1 MFIQYYRYAEK
12 YHTQHIK
19 EDRRIQIAYP
29 TDEHGIMTAAHDFYV
44 IGRFKGVEVAPDARL
59 EVKLVECA
67 SGKTVRTVTAQV
79 KDNQRG
85 ICASYPGMVT
95 EEPESVI
102 RSCGMPDL
110 VYDPE
115 QPETLWDTW
124 NKAYYTDRYFTA
136 LIYGGIC
143 QRDRVNRKDQF
154 GAELEPL
161 GEGVYELHV
170 SLDNGDEIIS
180 SAKTLRL
187 ATGHKEI
194 ILSRFSP
201 EAHVDMVEQFAAEEG
216 FEAFTDPYAG
226 IWDTR
231 FFSMDWP
238 VAAYIEIPEKWHF
251 GDAQEYQS
259 GTVYFFNYNISESC
273 ISYEVELPSIL
284 AGDQGCVDNPR
295 RLLTYYY
302 RNGDPCEGGRFGSGT
317 FDILPPHRYV
327 AVTGKKLEFRDS
339 EWYLSLKAVCKVLSS
354 TVTKH
359 PKGDCY
365 YRIDNRIAGLDY
377 YFCETEHAGPLDDPI
392 RREAGVSDGEN
403 LILQVENE
411 LPIDPKWYG
420 REVWVRIMALD
431 QDEAVRDTLIFKL
444 DVPVMEGRDP
454 INGKCDSTQ

>member
-12 YHTQHIK
+12 YHAQHIK
-19 EDRRIQIAYP
+19 EDKRLQIVYP
-29 TDEHGIMTAAHDFYV
+29 TDEHGIMTAEHDFYV
-44 IGRFKGVEVAPDARL
+44 IGRFDGVEAAPDARL

-67 SGKTVRTVTAQV
+67 SKKTLRTVTAQIR
-79 KDNQRG
+79 DNQKG
-85 ICASYPGMVT
+85 ICTDYPGMVT

-115 QPETLWDTW
+115 HPDTLWDTW

-136 LIYGGIC
+136 LIYGGTC
-143 QRDRVNRKDQF
+143 QRDKINRKDQF

-161 GEGVYELHV
+161 REGVYELHV
-170 SLDNGDEIIS
+170 SLDNGNEIIS
-180 SAKTLRL
+180 SAKTLML

-201 EAHVDMVEQFAAEEG
+201 AAHVDMVEQFAAEEG

-231 FFSMDWP
+231 YFSLDWP

-259 GTVYFFNYNISESC
+259 GTVHFFNYNISESC
-273 ISYEVELPSIL
+273 ISYEVELPSML
-284 AGDQGCVDNPR
+284 AGDQGCADNPR

-302 RNGDPCEGGRFGSGT
+302 REGDPRESGGISST
-317 FDILPPHRYV
+317 FEILPPHRYV
-327 AVTGKKLEFRDS
+327 AVTGQKLEYRDS
-339 EWYLSLKAVCKVLSS
+339 EWYLSLKAVCKLLPS
-354 TVTKH
+354 TVTKLS
-359 PKGDCY
+359 KGDCY
-365 YRIDNRIAGLDY
+365 YRIDNRITRLDY
-377 YFCETEHAGPLDDPI
+377 YFSGSENVDPLDEPI
-392 RREAGVSDGEN
+392 RMAAGMSRGEN

-420 REVWVRIMALD
+420 REVWVQIMAVD
-431 QDEAVRDTLIFKL
+431 RYEVVRDKVVFKL
-444 DVPVMEGRDP
+444 DVPV
-454 INGKCDSTQ
+454 N